1 MPATIARI
9 GARHLVSV
17 IDAEFLP
24 DTPSAIRRDRHL
36 KLDMHDITEVQS
48 GLTPPAAEHV
58 AELLDF
64 VQRWDKD
71 APLLIHCFAGIS
83 RSTAAAFIALC
94 ALSPRIPEDNIAA
107 ALRRSSD
114 TAIPNRLFVA
124 LADKALGRDGR
135 MVAALHTMAS
145 HRVAVELY
153 HSPLS
158 RLRLKMWVDREGDG

>member
-1 MPATIARI
+1 MLHQSPRIHVCGLRHVPATIARI

-71 APLLIHCFAGIS
+71 APLLIHCFAGVS
-83 RSTAAAFIALC
+83 RSTAAA
-94 ALSPRIPEDNIAA
+94 
-107 ALRRSSD
+107 
-114 TAIPNRLFVA
+114 
-124 LADKALGRDGR
+124 
-135 MVAALHTMAS
+135 
-145 HRVAVELY
+145 
-153 HSPLS
+153 LS
-158 RLRLKMWVDREGDG
+158 RCAP

>member
-58 AELLDF
+58 ANF
-64 VQRWDKD
+64 SISYSV
-71 APLLIHCFAGIS
+71 GIRMP
-83 RSTAAAFIALC
+83 RS
-94 ALSPRIPEDNIAA
+94 
-107 ALRRSSD
+107 
-114 TAIPNRLFVA
+114 
-124 LADKALGRDGR
+124 
-135 MVAALHTMAS
+135 
-145 HRVAVELY
+145 
-153 HSPLS
+153 
-158 RLRLKMWVDREGDG
+158 